1 MMKNRFQVTYMVS
14 VLSVIGVYYM
24 MERILL
30 SKRIPPNYFALFM
43 VSVMFGGTF
52 YRVLLYLTD
61 RGDNERK

>member
-1 MMKNRFQVTYMVS
+1 MKNIRHAIYMVS

-43 VSVMFGGTF
+43 VSVMFGGTI
-52 YRVLLYLTD
+52 YRALLYLTD
-61 RGDNERK
+61 RGDNERQ